1 MAIQN
6 SKTLKSGVSGN
17 YWKITKLNIDL
28 VALVTTIEISL
39 YLDSTHGNDGVS
51 GPIFKKTYITSVTL
65 QQIMQGSITNLYNNI
80 LAKANSLV
88 PNVGSDGTHIFDTDL
103 AGGTIVS

>member
-6 SKTLKSGVSGN
+6 SKTLKSGVVGN

-28 VALVTTIEISL
+28 VALTTMIEISL

-51 GPIFKKTYITSVTL
+51 GPIFKKTYSTSVTL
-65 QQIMQGSITNLYNNI
+65 SQIMSGSVTNLYTNI
-80 LAKANSLV
+80 LAKANTSV
-88 PNVGSDGTHIFDTDL
+88 PNLLDSGTHIFDPDL
-103 AGGTIVS
+103 AGGTIVA